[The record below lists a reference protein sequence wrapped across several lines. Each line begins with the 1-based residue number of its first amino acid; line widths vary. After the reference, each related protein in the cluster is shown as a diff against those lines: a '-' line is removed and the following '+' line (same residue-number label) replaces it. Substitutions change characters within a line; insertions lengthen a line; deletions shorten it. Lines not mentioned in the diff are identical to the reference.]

1 MFNQINGLP
10 AHVLIIHAAVVF
22 TPLAALCAIAF
33 AVLPGWR
40 WLLRWP
46 LLAAEVVALGSVL
59 AAVHSGVIFKQNL
72 GISQALIATHEH
84 RGKQLQILM
93 WVFTAVVLVAIATLG
108 GPTALASGKGA
119 RAGLASRPLQ
129 YLIAAVLVV
138 GALLVI
144 VQVVRTGD
152 AGSRALW
159 APS

>member
-1 MFNQINGLP
+1 MFNEINGLP

-46 LLAAEVVALGSVL
+46 LLATTVVALGSVL
-59 AAVHSGVIFKQNL
+59 AAVRSGVIFKQNL

-84 RGKQLQILM
+84 RGKQLQVLM
-93 WVFTAVVLVAIATLG
+93 WVFTAVVLLAVVTLG

-119 RAGLASRPLQ
+119 REGLASRSLQ
-129 YLIAAVLVV
+129 YLISAVVV
-138 GALLVI
+138 LGALLVI